1 MRFRGVV
8 SMKHKGKREQ
18 AQAQEAS
25 RPHWRSDTCER
36 TEGEKSQPQTAERL

>member
-8 SMKHKGKREQ
+8 SVKHKGKTE
-18 AQAQEAS
+18 QAQEAS

-36 TEGEKSQPQTAERL
+36 AEGGKSQPQTAQQL